1 MSDTAVKP
9 LVIIGSGPSALTAAI
24 YAAREDI
31 PVTIYEKAGFGG
43 LAATTD
49 WVDNYPGFPDGISGM
64 ELTKLMQQ
72 QAKRFG
78 AVLDYG
84 EVSDLQV
91 RDDGN
96 IELLVD
102 GRSVLARQVII
113 ATGSSYR
120 QLGIPGEAEYMG
132 RGVHYCATCDGAFYR
147 DKRLIVVGGGN
158 SAVQEAIFLTKF
170 ASHIDMLVRSEIKAS
185 EILQK
190 ELQKLVEAG
199 KITVHLGATPQQIHV
214 QDGHVA
220 GIRVQQSEQE
230 RIIESDGVFVFI
242 GLLPNT
248 AFLQNSPVKLD
259 DYGFVAVDEH
269 LATNV
274 PGVFASGDV
283 RSNGVL
289 QIAAA
294 VGDGA
299 RVAISAR
306 EQLQQ

>member
-1 MSDTAVKP
+1 MSDTVKP
-9 LVIIGSGPSALTAAI
+9 LVIVGSGPSALTAAI

-31 PVTIYEKAGFGG
+31 SVTIYEKAGFGG

-91 RDDGN
+91 RDDGS

-120 QLGIPGEAEYMG
+120 QLGIPGETEYTG

-220 GIRVQQSEQE
+220 GMRVQQFEQE

-259 DYGFVAVDEH
+259 NYGFVAVDEH

>member
-31 PVTIYEKAGFGG
+31 SVTIYEKAGFGG

-102 GRSVLARQVII
+102 GRSVLSRQVII

-120 QLGIPGEAEYMG
+120 QLGIPGEAEYTG

-220 GIRVQQSEQE
+220 GMRVQQSEQE

-259 DYGFVAVDEH
+259 NYGFVVVDEH

>member
-31 PVTIYEKAGFGG
+31 SVTIYEKAGFGG

-102 GRSVLARQVII
+102 GPSVLARQVII

-199 KITVHLGATPQQIHV
+199 KITVHLGATPRQIHV

-220 GIRVQQSEQE
+220 GMRVQQSEQE

-259 DYGFVAVDEH
+259 NYGFVAVDEH